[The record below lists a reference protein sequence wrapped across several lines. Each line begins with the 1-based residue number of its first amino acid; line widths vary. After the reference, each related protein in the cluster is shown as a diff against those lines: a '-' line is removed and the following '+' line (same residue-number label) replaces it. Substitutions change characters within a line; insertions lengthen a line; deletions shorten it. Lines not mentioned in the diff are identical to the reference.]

1 MHAEIFS
8 ASFVWHAGSAGTT
21 IPKPMGAN
29 TVGRCDLNIPAH
41 KKANCPKQI
50 NEIPMGGIEP
60 RGYCCD
66 GF

>member
-1 MHAEIFS
+1 
-8 ASFVWHAGSAGTT
+8 
-21 IPKPMGAN
+21 MGAN

-41 KKANCPKQI
+41 KKANRPEQI